1 MKVYNTNEIRNI
13 ALLGNAGSGKTTLAE
28 AMLFEGGLIKRR
40 GDVTS
45 KNTVS
50 DYHEIEHEQEG
61 SVFSTVLYTEWLGK
75 KLNVLDTPGLDDFVG
90 GVVSSLYVTD
100 TALILLNAQNGVEV
114 GAELSFRQTKRMKKP
129 VVFVVNHLDRETSNF
144 EKTVDEARQQFG
156 NKVTIVQYPV
166 NVGINYNCLVDVLLM
181 KMYKWKLEG
190 GEPEISEVPESELE
204 KAQELQ
210 GLLIEAA
217 AENDDGL
224 MEVFFEKGTL
234 SEDEMRCGIR
244 KGLITRGMFPVF
256 CVNAKADM
264 GVRRLMQFL
273 GNVAPSPD
281 MMPAPVNE
289 NGDKIK
295 CDVNAPTSLFVF
307 KSAVE
312 PHLGE
317 ILYFKVMQGEIEEGA
332 DLINTNKRGKER
344 FAQLFSVAG
353 KTRTKVTKLVA
364 GDIGASV
371 KLKES
376 KTNHTINDK
385 SLDWVFPAM
394 EFPAPKFQI
403 AIKAVNESDEEKL
416 GEALNR
422 IHEENPT
429 LIVEYSKELKQT
441 ILYGQGE
448 FHLNS
453 VKWLINNVYKID
465 IEFIKP
471 KIPYRETITKIAM
484 ADYRHKKQSGGA
496 GQFGEVHLFIEPFIE
511 GTPMLSTFK
520 KDGKEQKLQVRE
532 TEEKIMPWGGK
543 LVYNN
548 CIVGGVVDARFMPA
562 ILKGIMEK
570 MEEGPLTG
578 SYARDIRV
586 YVYDGK
592 MHDVDSN
599 EISFKIA
606 GSKAFSKAFK
616 EAGPKILEP
625 IYDVQVLVPSDKLG
639 DVMSD
644 LQGRRAV
651 IQGMENEGGYERLKV
666 KVPIAEMFKYS
677 TSLSSITSGRAT
689 FQMAF
694 AEYQQVPGDV
704 QLELLKAYAAE
715 NQDE

>member
-28 AMLFEGGLIKRR
+28 AMLYEGGLIKRR
-40 GDVTS
+40 GDVAS

-50 DYHEIEHEQEG
+50 DYNEIEHEQEG

-75 KLNVLDTPGLDDFVG
+75 KINILDTPGLDDFVG

-114 GAELSFRQTKRMKKP
+114 GAELSFRHTKRMKKP
-129 VVFVVNHLDRETSNF
+129 VVFVVNHLDHDNSNF
-144 EKTVDEARQQFG
+144 EKTIDETKQQFG
-156 NKVTIVQYPV
+156 NKVTIVQYPI
-166 NVGINYNCLVDVLLM
+166 NAGPNYNALIDVLLM
-181 KMYKWKLEG
+181 KMYKWKAEG
-190 GEPEISEVPESELE
+190 GAPEISAVPESEMD
-204 KAQELQ
+204 KAQELHAA
-210 GLLIEAA
+210 LIESA
-217 AENDDGL
+217 AENDDSL
-224 MEVFFEKGTL
+224 MEIFFDKGTL
-234 SEDEMRCGIR
+234 TEDEMRCGIR

-264 GVRRLMQFL
+264 GVRRLMEFL
-273 GNVAPSPD
+273 GNVAPSPEL
-281 MMPAPVNE
+281 MPALTNE
-289 NGDKIK
+289 NGDQVK
-295 CDVNAPTSLFVF
+295 CETKAPTSLFVF

-312 PHLGE
+312 QHLGE
-317 ILYFKVMQGEIEEGA
+317 ILYFKVMQGELKEGD

-344 FAQLFSVAG
+344 LAQLFSVAG
-353 KTRTKVTKLVA
+353 KNRTKVEKLVA
-364 GDIGASV
+364 GDIGATV

-385 SLDWVFPAM
+385 SLEWTFPAM
-394 EFPAPKFQI
+394 EFPAPKFHI

-453 VKWLINNVYKID
+453 VKWLLNNIYKIE
-465 IEFIKP
+465 IEFVKP
-471 KIPYRETITKIAM
+471 KVPYRETITKQSL

-496 GQFGEVHLFIEPFIE
+496 GQFGEVHLFIEPHVE
-511 GTPMLSTFK
+511 GAPNPAVFK
-520 KDGKEQKLQVRE
+520 KDGKEQKVQVRE
-532 TEEKIMPWGGK
+532 TDEKVLPWGGK
-543 LVYNN
+543 LIFNN
-548 CIVGGVVDARFMPA
+548 CIVGGVIDARFMPG

-570 MEEGPLTG
+570 IETGPLTG

-606 GSKAFSKAFK
+606 GSKAFSKAFR

-625 IYDVQVLVPSDKLG
+625 IYNVQVLVPSDKLG

-644 LQGRRAV
+644 LQGRRGL
-651 IQGMENEGGYERLKV
+651 ILGMENEGGYERLSV
-666 KVPIAEMFKYS
+666 RVPLAEMFKYS

-689 FQMAF
+689 FQMEF
-694 AEYQQVPGDV
+694 AEYQQVPTDV
-704 QLELLKAYAAE
+704 QTELLKAYAAE
-715 NQDE
+715 NEED

>member
-114 GAELSFRQTKRMKKP
+114 GAELSFRQTKKMKKP

-156 NKVTIVQYPV
+156 SKVTIVQYPV
-166 NVGINYNCLVDVLLM
+166 NVGPNYNCLVDVLLM
-181 KMYKWKLEG
+181 KMYKWKPEG
-190 GEPEISEVPESELE
+190 GAPEISEVPESEME

-234 SEDEMRCGIR
+234 TEDEMRCGIR

-264 GVRRLMQFL
+264 GVRRLMEFL

-281 MMPAPVNE
+281 MMPAPINE

-307 KSAVE
+307 KSALE

-376 KTNHTINDK
+376 KTNHTINEK
-385 SLDWVFPAM
+385 SLDWVFPPM

-465 IEFIKP
+465 IEFVKP

-484 ADYRHKKQSGGA
+484 ADYRHKKQTGGA
-496 GQFGEVHLFIEPFIE
+496 GQFGEVHLFIEPFVE

-625 IYDVQVLVPSDKLG
+625 IYDIQVLVPSDKLG

-689 FQMAF
+689 FQMVF

>member
-114 GAELSFRQTKRMKKP
+114 GAELSFRQTKKMKKP

-156 NKVTIVQYPV
+156 SKVTIVQYPV
-166 NVGINYNCLVDVLLM
+166 NVGPNYNCLVDVLLM
-181 KMYKWKLEG
+181 KMYKWKPEG
-190 GEPEISEVPESELE
+190 GAPEISEVPESEME

-234 SEDEMRCGIR
+234 TEDEMRCGIR

-264 GVRRLMQFL
+264 GVRRLMEFL

-289 NGDKIK
+289 NGDKVK

-307 KSAVE
+307 KSALE

-376 KTNHTINDK
+376 KTNHTINEK
-385 SLDWVFPAM
+385 SLDWVFPPM

-465 IEFIKP
+465 IEFVKP

-496 GQFGEVHLFIEPFIE
+496 GQFGEVHLFIEPFVE

-625 IYDVQVLVPSDKLG
+625 IYDIQVLVPSDKLG

-689 FQMAF
+689 FQMVF

>member
-1 MKVYNTNEIRNI
+1 
-13 ALLGNAGSGKTTLAE
+13 
-28 AMLFEGGLIKRR
+28 
-40 GDVTS
+40 
-45 KNTVS
+45 
-50 DYHEIEHEQEG
+50 
-61 SVFSTVLYTEWLGK
+61 
-75 KLNVLDTPGLDDFVG
+75 
-90 GVVSSLYVTD
+90 
-100 TALILLNAQNGVEV
+100 
-114 GAELSFRQTKRMKKP
+114 
-129 VVFVVNHLDRETSNF
+129 
-144 EKTVDEARQQFG
+144 
-156 NKVTIVQYPV
+156 
-166 NVGINYNCLVDVLLM
+166 
-181 KMYKWKLEG
+181 
-190 GEPEISEVPESELE
+190 
-204 KAQELQ
+204 
-210 GLLIEAA
+210 
-217 AENDDGL
+217 
-224 MEVFFEKGTL
+224 
-234 SEDEMRCGIR
+234 
-244 KGLITRGMFPVF
+244 
-256 CVNAKADM
+256 
-264 GVRRLMQFL
+264 
-273 GNVAPSPD
+273 
-281 MMPAPVNE
+281 
-289 NGDKIK
+289 
-295 CDVNAPTSLFVF
+295 
-307 KSAVE
+307 
-312 PHLGE
+312 
-317 ILYFKVMQGEIEEGA
+317 
-332 DLINTNKRGKER
+332 
-344 FAQLFSVAG
+344 
-353 KTRTKVTKLVA
+353 
-364 GDIGASV
+364 
-371 KLKES
+371 
-376 KTNHTINDK
+376 
-385 SLDWVFPAM
+385 M

-465 IEFIKP
+465 IEFVKP

-496 GQFGEVHLFIEPFIE
+496 GQFGEVHLFIEPFVE

-625 IYDVQVLVPSDKLG
+625 IYDIQVLVPSDKLG

-689 FQMAF
+689 FQMVF

>member
-114 GAELSFRQTKRMKKP
+114 GAELSFRQTKKMKKP

-156 NKVTIVQYPV
+156 SKVTIVQYPV
-166 NVGINYNCLVDVLLM
+166 NVGPNYNCLVDVLLM
-181 KMYKWKLEG
+181 KMYKWKPEG
-190 GEPEISEVPESELE
+190 GAPEISEVPESEME

-234 SEDEMRCGIR
+234 TEDEMRCGIR

-264 GVRRLMQFL
+264 GVRRLMEFL

-281 MMPAPVNE
+281 MMPAPINE

-307 KSAVE
+307 KSALE

-376 KTNHTINDK
+376 KTNHTINEK
-385 SLDWVFPAM
+385 SLEWVFPPM

-465 IEFIKP
+465 IEFVKP

-496 GQFGEVHLFIEPFIE
+496 GQFGEVHLFIEPFVE

-625 IYDVQVLVPSDKLG
+625 IYDIQVLVPSDKLG

-689 FQMAF
+689 FQMVF

>member
-114 GAELSFRQTKRMKKP
+114 GAELSFRQTKKMKKP

-156 NKVTIVQYPV
+156 SKVTIVQYPV
-166 NVGINYNCLVDVLLM
+166 NVGPNYNCLVDVLLM
-181 KMYKWKLEG
+181 KMYKWKPEG
-190 GEPEISEVPESELE
+190 GAPEISEVPESEME

-234 SEDEMRCGIR
+234 TEDEMRCGIR

-264 GVRRLMQFL
+264 GVRRLMEFL

-281 MMPAPVNE
+281 MMPAPINE

-307 KSAVE
+307 KSALE

-376 KTNHTINDK
+376 KTNHTINEK
-385 SLDWVFPAM
+385 SLDWVFPPM

-465 IEFIKP
+465 IEFVKP

-496 GQFGEVHLFIEPFIE
+496 GQFGEVHLFIEPFVE

-625 IYDVQVLVPSDKLG
+625 IYDIQVLVPSDKLG

-689 FQMAF
+689 FQMVF